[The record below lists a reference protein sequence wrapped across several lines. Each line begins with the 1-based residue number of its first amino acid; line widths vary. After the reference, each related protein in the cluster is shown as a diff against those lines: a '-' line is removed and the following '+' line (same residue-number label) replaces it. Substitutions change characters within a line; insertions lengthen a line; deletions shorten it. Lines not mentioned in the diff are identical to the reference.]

1 MTAPHVLFIGRTT
14 LDAVYFLDEL
24 PSEDTKVFARA
35 FHMAPGGPACNAAIT
50 HALLGGRAT
59 LLSAVGRGPAADLVR
74 GELDRRAIRLVD
86 LADGTGYEAP
96 LTSVLVNSSAASR
109 TIVNPPAQ
117 QFEVAPLPAG
127 WPESWNEPPQLALTD
142 GFHLPETL
150 PLLAALH
157 NAGCQLC
164 FDGGSW
170 KPGTDELAPL
180 LTAAI
185 CSERF
190 ALPGKTADAETTMAW
205 FVAQNVPHVAVTRG
219 ARSIWAADRSRRFEI
234 EVEVEPVDAVDTLGA
249 GDVLHGAFCF
259 YFASG
264 HGFEDSLRRAAGI
277 ATRSCC
283 GVGINSGRESD
294 TPQR

>member
-1 MTAPHVLFIGRTT
+1 MTAPHVLFAGRTT
-14 LDAVYFLDEL
+14 LDAVYILDEL

-35 FHMAPGGPACNAAIT
+35 FRMAPGGPACNAAIT

-59 LLSAVGRGPAADLVR
+59 LLSAVGRGPAADLLR
-74 GELDRRAIRLVD
+74 GELDRRAILLID
-86 LADGTGYEAP
+86 LAAGTDYETP
-96 LTSVLVNSSAASR
+96 LTAVLVNSAVATR
-109 TIVNPPAQ
+109 TIVNPPAPQ
-117 QFEVAPLPAG
+117 LQIAPLAG
-127 WPESWNEPPQLALTD
+127 EWPENWGDRPRLALTD

-157 NAGCQLC
+157 SAGCQLC

-170 KPGTDELAPL
+170 KPGTDRLAPL

-190 ALPGKTADAETTMAW
+190 ALTGKTADPEATLAW
-205 FVAQNVPHVAVTRG
+205 FVAQNVPHVALTRG
-219 ARSIWAADRSRRFEI
+219 PRSIWAADRGRRFEI
-234 EVEVEPVDAVDTLGA
+234 DVEPVDAVDTLGA

-264 HGFEDSLRRAAGI
+264 HGFEDSLRRAAGM
-277 ATRSCC
+277 ATRSC
-283 GVGINSGRESD
+283 GGIGIHPWCEGDS
-294 TPQR
+294 PQR